1 MRKDYFKQASQI
13 LVLSTGL
20 LFTFCAPP
28 KEVEK
33 LTLLEKATINSEDTL
48 VIPTKREGDAHGGKF
63 YSQADSIYQYA
74 NGYVFNIH
82 DSLNQKDLRVKLNTW
97 VRLGDLNHDQKYG
110 IALEDG
116 KGKMLHWTEVNF
128 RSHVAEANKWINVTD
143 SVTIPGNLI
152 NMSGMI
158 LKTFTFNPD
167 AKSFLD
173 CDDTELSFYK
183 LEKVIE
189 K

>member
-33 LTLLEKATINSEDTL
+33 LTLLEKTFLDGEDT
-48 VIPTKREGDAHGGKF
+48 IKESTKIEGDAHGGKF
-63 YSQADSIYQYA
+63 YTKADSANPYA
-74 NGYVFNIH
+74 NGFLFNIN
-82 DSLNQKDLRVKLNTW
+82 DSLIQKDIRIKINTW
-97 VRLGDLNHDQKYG
+97 VRLGDLHHDQKYG
-110 IALEDG
+110 FTLEDG
-116 KGKMLHWTEVNF
+116 KGKALNWAEINF
-128 RSHVAEANKWINVTD
+128 ISHVSETNKWVNVID

-158 LKTFTFNPD
+158 MKAFTFNPE

-173 CDDTELSFYK
+173 CDDTELLYYSV
-183 LEKVIE
+183 EKVVE
-189 K
+189 